1 MLSQKV
7 VGVLCFTFFVFHS
20 IYLFYTN
27 SNQQSVDNSKYVE
40 LSTINFP
47 LKIEVTVDPGKLS
60 YLCVKCIKNLSFKG
74 FNLTKL
80 NEEGFEGGIWDLFF
94 APNQDLV
101 EIFRQDNISGK
112 ARFV

>member
-7 VGVLCFTFFVFHS
+7 VAVLCFTFFVFHS

-60 YLCVKCIKNLSFKG
+60 YLCVKCMKNLC
-74 FNLTKL
+74 
-80 NEEGFEGGIWDLFF
+80 I
-94 APNQDLV
+94 
-101 EIFRQDNISGK
+101 
-112 ARFV
+112 